1 METSERTINVKKA
14 QIDARGKNCP
24 EPVIMTKNA
33 ILPDVV
39 ELETLVD
46 NPIAQ
51 ENVSRFMKKRGF
63 RVESMEKDGTIT
75 VRGYLE
81 KEANPVS
88 VEAVLDTMD
97 FAVLITHSLIG
108 REDEELG
115 EVLMKAYLSSLG
127 QGTMLPSVIILMN
140 GGVKL
145 AISGTSSCE
154 HLEDLVSKGVN
165 ILVCGTCL
173 KHFNLL
179 DRLGIGQVSNMFE
192 ISDALA
198 AASHVISF

>member
-1 METSERTINVKKA
+1 MKKV

-46 NPIAQ
+46 NQIAR
-51 ENVSRFMKKRGF
+51 ENVSRFMNKRGF
-63 RVESMEKDGTIT
+63 RVECMEKDGIFA
-75 VRGYLE
+75 VRGTLE
-81 KEANPVS
+81 KETNAVS
-88 VEAVLDTMD
+88 VDAEIDTMNY
-97 FAVLITHSLIG
+97 AVLITHPYIG
-108 REDEELG
+108 GEDKELG
-115 EVLMKAYLSSLG
+115 EVLVKAYLSSLG
-127 QGTMLPSVIILMN
+127 QGNNLPSAIILMN

-145 AISGTSSCE
+145 AITETSSCE
-154 HLEDLVSKGVN
+154 HLEVLASKDVK

-179 DRLGIGQVSNMFE
+179 DSLGTGQVSNMFE
-192 ISDALA
+192 ISESLA
-198 AASHVISF
+198 AAGHVVSL